1 MDNFHKFLMILITII
16 IDAVFLYILRNEEVN
31 QAEKCYIYGI
41 MLIHI
46 IFTFALLT
54 DNNKIIDLS
63 HIFLFISIYLGVF
76 IQNRSILILLTTLS
90 LTQITLKTLFGGCIM
105 CTKEEQSF
113 GKFADRYNQN
123 FVYIAVVIMLYRL
136 FL

>member
-16 IDAVFLYILRNEEVN
+16 IDAVFLYILRNEQVN
-31 QAEKCYIYGI
+31 RYEKCYIYVI

-63 HIFLFISIYLGVF
+63 HIFLFLSIYLGVF
-76 IQNRSILILLTTLS
+76 IQNRSIIILLTTLS
-90 LTQITLKTLFGGCIM
+90 LTQIIFKVLFGGCIM

-113 GKFADRYNQN
+113 GTFADKYNQN
-123 FVYIAVVIMLYRL
+123 FVYITVVIMLYRL